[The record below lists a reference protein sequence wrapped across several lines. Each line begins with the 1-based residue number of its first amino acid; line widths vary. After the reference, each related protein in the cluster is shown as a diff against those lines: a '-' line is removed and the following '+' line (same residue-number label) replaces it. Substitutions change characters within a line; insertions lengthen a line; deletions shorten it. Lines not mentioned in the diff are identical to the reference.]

1 MTALMAPGPFS
12 LLMIGTAFLSGIF
25 GMAGGLILI
34 GVLLVVF
41 PLPTAMVLHAV
52 TQMASNGWRAT
63 LWFRHIVWKSMAFY
77 VAGCLVSVGLWS
89 ITLYVP
95 DKAMALL
102 LLGLSPFIV
111 RAIPDKILPRS
122 FGPAQVAATGLV
134 SMMLMLLT
142 GVTGP
147 LLDTMFLRS
156 PLERRQIIA
165 TKAACQVFGHGFK
178 LDLLRRADRAG
189 RPGRAVVPRHR
200 RRLVDHRHLARQAA
214 AREALRRAVPHLVE
228 PADHG
233 ARQLLCRLRLGSAWW
248 ASPKMRRVRIPP
260 GFHQIAQTSG
270 FAEANGPW
278 FEKIEGGRLIRGFR
292 PGPQHA
298 NTPRHRPWRHAGDLP
313 RFDDGLDRLPRP
325 AAPLRHG
332 AAVARLSDAGPGR
345 RLAAGARPR
354 SSATTSIWR
363 R

>member
-1 MTALMAPGPFS
+1 MTALMAAGLG

-34 GVLLVVF
+34 GVLLAVF
-41 PLPTAMVLHAV
+41 PLPAAMVLHAV

-63 LWFRHIVWKSMAFY
+63 LWVRHIVWKSMAFY

-95 DKAMALL
+95 DKATALL

-111 RAIPDKILPRS
+111 RAIPDRILPRS
-122 FGPAQVAATGLV
+122 FGPAQVAATGLI

-178 LDLLRRADRAG
+178 LIYFG
-189 RPGRAVVPRHR
+189 
-200 RRLVDHRHLARQAA
+200 
-214 AREALRRAVPHLVE
+214 ALIDQVGQVE
-228 PADHG
+228 P
-233 ARQLLCRLRLGSAWW
+233 
-248 ASPKMRRVRIPP
+248 
-260 GFHQIAQTSG
+260 
-270 FAEANGPW
+270 W
-278 FEKIEGGRLIRGFR
+278 FL
-292 PGPQHA
+292 
-298 NTPRHRPWRHAGDLP
+298 
-313 RFDDGLDRLPRP
+313 
-325 AAPLRHG
+325 
-332 AAVARLSDAGPGR
+332 AVAVASSVVGTSMGKLLLEKLSDAQFR
-345 RLAAGARPR
+345 IWSSRLITALASYYVGYGLVLLVGIA
-354 SSATTSIWR
+354 
-363 R
+363 

>member
-1 MTALMAPGPFS
+1 MTALMAAGLS
-12 LLMIGTAFLSGIF
+12 LLMIGTALLSGVF

-52 TQMASNGWRAT
+52 TQMASNGWRAV

-102 LLGLSPFIV
+102 LLGLSPFVI
-111 RAIPDKILPRS
+111 RAIPDRILPRT

-165 TKAACQVFGHGFK
+165 PKAACQVFGHGFK
-178 LDLLRRADRAG
+178 S
-189 RPGRAVVPRHR
+189 VY
-200 RRLVDHRHLARQAA
+200 LVQPLAQ
-214 AREALRRAVPHLVE
+214 VGQVE
-228 PADHG
+228 PWFLAV
-233 ARQLLCRLRLGSAWW
+233 AV
-248 ASPKMRRVRIPP
+248 ASSMI
-260 GFHQIAQTSG
+260 GTSL
-270 FAEANGPW
+270 
-278 FEKIEGGRLIRGFR
+278 GRL
-292 PGPQHA
+292 
-298 NTPRHRPWRHAGDLP
+298 L
-313 RFDDGLDRLPRP
+313 LE
-325 AAPLRHG
+325 
-332 AAVARLSDAGPGR
+332 RLSDTQFRVWSNRLITVLASYYVCYGLVLLAGI
-345 RLAAGARPR
+345 A
-354 SSATTSIWR
+354 
-363 R
+363 

>member
-1 MTALMAPGPFS
+1 MTALMAAGLS

-41 PLPTAMVLHAV
+41 PLPTAMVLHAI

-102 LLGLSPFIV
+102 LLGLSPFII
-111 RAIPDKILPRS
+111 RAIPEKILPRS
-122 FGPAQVAATGLV
+122 FGPVQVAATGLV

-178 LDLLRRADRAG
+178 LIYFG
-189 RPGRAVVPRHR
+189 
-200 RRLVDHRHLARQAA
+200 
-214 AREALRRAVPHLVE
+214 ALIEQVGQVE
-228 PADHG
+228 PWFLA
-233 ARQLLCRLRLGSAWW
+233 
-248 ASPKMRRVRIPP
+248 
-260 GFHQIAQTSG
+260 IAVTSSIIG
-270 FAEANGPW
+270 TSL
-278 FEKIEGGRLIRGFR
+278 GRL
-292 PGPQHA
+292 
-298 NTPRHRPWRHAGDLP
+298 L
-313 RFDDGLDRLPRP
+313 LEK
-325 AAPLRHG
+325 
-332 AAVARLSDAGPGR
+332 LSDAQFR
-345 RLAAGARPR
+345 IWSNRLITALASYYVAYGLVLLVGIA
-354 SSATTSIWR
+354 
-363 R
+363 